1 MFLFQGEMTGVCV
14 NTTKTCEVLAW
25 CPVENDH
32 NIPEYV
38 QPTAGHTSVLVSVC
52 VCVCPSED

>member
-1 MFLFQGEMTGVCV
+1 MLAPVLSFVYNDDNSSMFLFQGEMTGVCV

-25 CPVENDH
+25 CPIENDH

-38 QPTAGHTSVLVSVC
+38 ETLNYS
-52 VCVCPSED
+52 